1 MKEMVTAQD
10 SLGLLFATTVVC
22 DESEEMSSGIKSRN
36 RVPSELYLIDCEL
49 KNNDFVSDTRKGPK
63 NHKLVHRVVQNTR
76 IIILVF
82 QSS

>member
-36 RVPSELYLIDCEL
+36 RVPSCDCEL